1 MTEKLRW
8 GILATGNIARKFA
21 TGLTALDDAEILAV
35 GSRTLESA
43 DRFGDQFDIPRR
55 YADYETLA
63 NDPDVD
69 AIYIGTPH
77 TFHKENA
84 LLCLRHGKAVLCEK
98 PFTINAAEAR
108 EVIAA
113 ARARNLF
120 LMEAM
125 WTRYLPL
132 VVEMKRMVDDG
143 VIGNV
148 RMITADFGYRAG
160 FNPTS
165 RTFDPALGGGALLD
179 VGIYPLSLA
188 SMLLGT
194 PEAMAS
200 LAELG
205 ETGVDEQAG
214 MVLRYAGGRLAV
226 LHTAIRT
233 STPHEALIM
242 GTDGWIRIHSPWW
255 VPTAMT
261 ITKPGQEPQTVE
273 IPFVGNGYNYEADE
287 VHKCL
292 RRGHTESALMPLDE
306 TLTLMETMDTLR
318 AQWGMKYP
326 GE

>member
-1 MTEKLRW
+1 MTRLW
-8 GILATGNIARKFA
+8 
-21 TGLTALDDAEILAV
+21 
-35 GSRTLESA
+35 
-43 DRFGDQFDIPRR
+43 
-55 YADYETLA
+55 
-63 NDPDVD
+63 
-69 AIYIGTPH
+69 
-77 TFHKENA
+77 
-84 LLCLRHGKAVLCEK
+84 
-98 PFTINAAEAR
+98 
-108 EVIAA
+108 AA
-113 ARARNLF
+113 ARC
-120 LMEAM
+120 
-125 WTRYLPL
+125 WTWASTR
-132 VVEMKRMVDDG
+132 
-143 VIGNV
+143 
-148 RMITADFGYRAG
+148 
-160 FNPTS
+160 
-165 RTFDPALGGGALLD
+165 
-179 VGIYPLSLA
+179 SLA

-287 VHKCL
+287 VHKCP